1 VAPAIL
7 FISSLWGILIVA
19 GFIGIIA
26 VAVYAMRTL
35 SKDEGWE
42 ERPPPP
48 PKDEQL

>member
-1 VAPAIL
+1 MGVL
-7 FISSLWGILIVA
+7 FISWPVGIGVVA
-19 GFIGIIA
+19 GLIGIIA
-26 VAVYAMRTL
+26 IAIYSMRTL

>member
-1 VAPAIL
+1 VAPAVL
-7 FISSLWGILIVA
+7 FISWPWGLLIVV

-26 VAVYAMRTL
+26 VAVYSMRTL

>member
-1 VAPAIL
+1 MAVL
-7 FISSLWGILIVA
+7 FISWPVGLLVVA
-19 GFIGIIA
+19 GLVGIIA
-26 VAVYAMRTL
+26 IAIYSARTL